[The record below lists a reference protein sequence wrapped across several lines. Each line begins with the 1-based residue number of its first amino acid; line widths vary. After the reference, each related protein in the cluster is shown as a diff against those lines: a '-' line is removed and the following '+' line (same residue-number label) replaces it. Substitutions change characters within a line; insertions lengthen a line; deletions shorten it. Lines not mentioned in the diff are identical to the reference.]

1 MQNNLNPN
9 QQQVPQPD
17 SISANF
23 NPSQTLA
30 MKFDI
35 ASWVLIGI
43 AMVLVL
49 IFHLLPA
56 LLAGLL
62 VYELIRLLTP
72 HIERKFPRTRAKI
85 IAIVLLA
92 FVIVS
97 LLSLAG
103 AGLVAFFRSESGSI
117 TVLLAKMAQ
126 IIEDSRKILP
136 SWILDRLPS
145 DAIAFKEEATI
156 WLRSHATQLQVVG
169 KEAGRITAHVLIGM
183 IIGGMIALRDAA
195 KDDHY
200 KPFARALAQRAW
212 LFGDA
217 FKRVVFAQVR
227 IASINALFTGIYLA
241 IIMPMLGVELPLVK
255 TMIAIT
261 FVVGLIPVVGNLISN
276 TVIVVVSL
284 SQSLGVAIGSL
295 LYLVVIHKLE
305 YFLNARIVGG
315 QIRANAWELL
325 ITMLLM
331 ESIFGL
337 AGIVAAPIY
346 YAYIKSE
353 LRARN
358 LV

>member
-1 MQNNLNPN
+1 MR
-9 QQQVPQPD
+9 D
-17 SISANF
+17 HYTE
-23 NPSQTLA
+23 TLS

-35 ASWVLIGI
+35 ASWILIGM
-43 AMVLVL
+43 AMLLVLV
-49 IFHLLPA
+49 FHLLPA

-62 VYELIRLLTP
+62 VYQLIHILTP
-72 HIERKFPRTRAKI
+72 HIERKFPGPRAKL
-85 IAIVLLA
+85 IAIAILT
-92 FVIVS
+92 IITVS

-136 SWILDRLPS
+136 VWILERLPS
-145 DAIAFKEEATI
+145 DAIASKEEATI
-156 WLRSHATQLQVVG
+156 WLRTHANQLQVVG
-169 KEAGRITAHVLIGM
+169 KEAGRITAHIIIGM
-183 IIGGMIALRDAA
+183 IVGGMIALRDALN
-195 KDDHY
+195 DDQY
-200 KPFARALAQRAW
+200 QPFARALVQRAW

-227 IASINALFTGIYLA
+227 IASINALFTGVYLA
-241 IIMPMLGVELPLVK
+241 IILPMFGIELPLVK
-255 TMIAIT
+255 TLIAIT
-261 FVVGLIPVVGNLISN
+261 FVAGLIPVVGNLISN

-295 LYLVVIHKLE
+295 LYLIVIHKLE

-325 ITMLLM
+325 ITMLVM
-331 ESIFGL
+331 EAIFGL

-353 LRARN
+353 LRIRN
-358 LV
+358 LI

>member
-1 MQNNLNPN
+1 MTNTTQKN
-9 QQQVPQPD
+9 
-17 SISANF
+17 SIMTF
-23 NPSQTLA
+23 N
-30 MKFDI
+30 KHDI
-35 ASWVLIGI
+35 ASWILIGF
-43 AMVLVL
+43 AMILVL

-56 LLAGLL
+56 LLGGLL

-72 HIERKFPRTRAKI
+72 HIERKLPGPRAKL
-85 IAIVLLA
+85 IAFALLTIVT
-92 FVIVS
+92 VS

-103 AGLVAFFRSESGSI
+103 AGLVAFFRSESGSL

-126 IIEDSRKILP
+126 IIEDSRQVLP
-136 SWILDRLPS
+136 VWILDRLPS

-156 WLRSHATQLQVVG
+156 WLRTHATELQVVG
-169 KEAGRITAHVLIGM
+169 KEAGRITVHILVGM
-183 IIGGMIALRDAA
+183 IVGGMIGLRDAING
-195 KDDHY
+195 DDY

-217 FKRVVFAQVR
+217 FQRIVFAQVR
-227 IASINALFTGIYLA
+227 IASINAFFTGIYLA
-241 IIMPMLGVELPLVK
+241 VILPILGIELPLVK

-276 TVIVVVSL
+276 TVIVIVSL
-284 SQSLGVAIGSL
+284 SHSLGVAFGSL
-295 LYLVVIHKLE
+295 MYLIVIHKFE

-353 LRARN
+353 LRAYD